1 MNATAAAMMEVSDIV
16 TAIIPIITMIFNRN
30 VRQLQGP
37 LKHAIVT
44 FPGTRDILSNRQKFL
59 PNPYIDSWLCL

>member
-16 TAIIPIITMIFNRN
+16 IAIIPIITMIFNRN

-37 LKHAIVT
+37 LKHAMVT
-44 FPGTRDILSNRQKFL
+44 FSGNKEILSNKERFFDKTVGL
-59 PNPYIDSWLCL
+59 